1 MKLDDDFNSSYE
13 KGKYQSTAVMLGII
27 AVIAIVI
34 IVLAMNKSKISSQ
47 KSQSSST
54 VSDNVSASEPE
65 NSETSEPVLITGS
78 SLHPSD
84 LDFFEMYPQE
94 EDTSV
99 SEDETETSVEED
111 PATDGNHTLIT
122 LPDGTE
128 EWVSIS
134 KYITK
139 NIYDYTNITD
149 IDGIRQ
155 YSYNDRVVSSFGVD
169 ISKDQDY
176 VDFIKLQKAG
186 VDFVM
191 IRVGARGYS
200 SGQLVMD
207 DYFEDNIRRATAAG
221 LDVGVYFI
229 SQAVTEEEAVEE
241 AELVI
246 KSVGEYPLVY
256 PVAYVMEYKE
266 GEVSRVEALS
276 KQDKTTIARAFLKK
290 IDEAGYKSMVYG
302 TKAWLIKYV
311 ELNKIAS
318 DYDIWLSEISD
329 IPSYPYEFTM
339 WQYNKSGMID
349 GISKEVNFDLCF
361 VDYSLR

>member
-169 ISKDQDY
+169 ISKDQD
-176 VDFIKLQKAG
+176 
-186 VDFVM
+186 
-191 IRVGARGYS
+191 
-200 SGQLVMD
+200 
-207 DYFEDNIRRATAAG
+207 
-221 LDVGVYFI
+221 
-229 SQAVTEEEAVEE
+229 
-241 AELVI
+241 
-246 KSVGEYPLVY
+246 
-256 PVAYVMEYKE
+256 
-266 GEVSRVEALS
+266 
-276 KQDKTTIARAFLKK
+276 
-290 IDEAGYKSMVYG
+290 
-302 TKAWLIKYV
+302 
-311 ELNKIAS
+311 
-318 DYDIWLSEISD
+318 
-329 IPSYPYEFTM
+329 
-339 WQYNKSGMID
+339 
-349 GISKEVNFDLCF
+349 
-361 VDYSLR
+361 